1 MIPILY
7 TADENRFVTNGVGR
21 LSDCTRFVVTE
32 ERNGIYE
39 AEFDIPITGAHFDD
53 IRLGMIVAATHDD
66 KHDIQPFVI
75 YRRSVPDLNGIV
87 TFNAHHI
94 SYKLGGVTVMPFSA
108 GSCAAALQGI
118 TANAVNYN
126 PFLFWTDKTTTATFE
141 STVPRNAR
149 NMLGGEENSILDVF
163 GGGDYEFDKFTVK
176 LHAHRGVD
184 SDVEIRYAKNLTD
197 LNETIDESGSY
208 NAIVPFW
215 TDSEGNMVML
225 PEKILVYSGL
235 EPKMAYLTDENLI
248 IIRDEN
254 EEPIEVPYYDTI
266 AQPMDLSDAFEEAP
280 TVSELRNAARTRFEN
295 SEAWLPAE
303 NLTVDFVQLWQTEEF
318 KEYSALQ
325 RVSLCDTV
333 SVYYP
338 QLGIAKVKQRVVKT
352 VYNTLLDRY
361 DEIEL
366 GQVQTT
372 LGQQIREGILKEVPT
387 TSMMDA
393 AIQYATEMIRGGLGG
408 YVVMTPGANGYPQE
422 ILIMDTPDKNTA
434 RNVWRFNRGGLGHSS
449 NGYNGPY
456 SDIALTADGRINAS
470 IITTG
475 ILNANII
482 RAGVLQDV
490 NGNTSFDLSTGLL
503 VINKGSINLGSGNF
517 TVNDSGAM
525 HAESGTIG
533 GFTIGADY
541 LRYQDTYNYY
551 EMRPEYIVYGEYKNS
566 SRRDATKIH
575 GGDVVF
581 GRYGA
586 DWGTFTTKGAIWDDG
601 DLLFLSHNGGG
612 LNVQQ
617 IQIGATTVY
626 IWPSTTFENNLKVN
640 GTKSRIV
647 NTKNYDKRLLYC
659 YETPTPMFGDIGEAT
674 IDEDGFACVDVDD
687 IFSETVASRVEY
699 QVFLQAEGEGTCYIA
714 EKHPN
719 YFVIK
724 GTPNL
729 KVAWELKAKQ
739 RDYEN
744 IRLEQ
749 SDNGLEEYSSES
761 DPTNDIDSYI
771 NEMEALLYDY

>member
-7 TADENRFVTNGVGR
+7 TADETRFVTNGVGR

-39 AEFDIPITGAHFDD
+39 AEFDIPITGSHFDD
-53 IRLGMIVAATHDD
+53 IQLGMIVAATHDD

-75 YRRSVPDLNGIV
+75 YQRNVPDLNGIV

-108 GSCAAALQGI
+108 GSVAAALEGI
-118 TANAVNYN
+118 STNAVNYN
-126 PFLFWTDKTTTATFE
+126 PFTFWTDKTTTATFE

-163 GGGDYEFDKFTVK
+163 GGGDYEFDRFTVK
-176 LHAHRGVD
+176 LHAQRGVD

-197 LNETIDESGSY
+197 LNETIDDSGSY

-215 TDSEGNMVML
+215 ADSEGNIVTL

-235 EPKMAYLTDENLI
+235 QPKMAYLTDENLI
-248 IIRDEN
+248 IIREEN
-254 EEPIEVPYYDTI
+254 GEPIEVPYYDTI

-280 TVSELRNAARTRFEN
+280 TAEQLRNAARTRFEN
-295 SEAWLPAE
+295 SEAWLPTE

-318 KEYSALQ
+318 NEYSALQ

-352 VYNTLLDRY
+352 VYNVLLDRY

-366 GQVQTT
+366 GQLSTS
-372 LGQQIREGILKEVPT
+372 LGQEIRQGILKEVPT

-393 AIQYATEMIRGGLGG
+393 AIQYATDLIRGGLGG

-422 ILIMDTPDKNTA
+422 ILIMDTPDKDTA
-434 RNVWRFNRGGLGHSS
+434 VNVWRFNQGGLGHSS
-449 NGYNGPY
+449 TGYEGPF

-470 IITTG
+470 MITTG
-475 ILNANII
+475 ILDANVI
-482 RAGVLQDV
+482 RAGTITDDDGLNYWNLDSGQFVTQQGTLGSFTITNDGIRRTRTNTEFAIDGSGIRLLASSQYESGKVYNRGIGLSYNKLTFYNEVDPSSFPTYTALFEFQVLTTTDGDRTLRLLDDTGDNIV
-490 NGNTSFDLSTGLL
+490 NINSSGWSTRYQLWGNSYFVNDMDIGGDLS
-503 VINKGSINLGSGNF
+503 VS
-517 TVNDSGAM
+517 
-525 HAESGTIG
+525 
-533 GFTIGADY
+533 
-541 LRYQDTYNYY
+541 
-551 EMRPEYIVYGEYKNS
+551 
-566 SRRDATKIH
+566 
-575 GGDVVF
+575 
-581 GRYGA
+581 
-586 DWGTFTTKGAIWDDG
+586 
-601 DLLFLSHNGGG
+601 
-612 LNVQQ
+612 
-617 IQIGATTVY
+617 
-626 IWPSTTFENNLKVN
+626 
-640 GTKSRIV
+640 GTKSRKTE
-647 NTKNYDKRLLYC
+647 TKNYRGRLLYA
-659 YETPTPMFGDIGEAT
+659 YETPTPLFGDIGEAT
-674 IDEDGFACVDVDD
+674 IDEDGFAYVDIDD

-699 QVFLQAEGEGTCYIA
+699 QVFLQAEDEGTCYIA
-714 EKHPN
+714 EKKPN

-739 RDYEN
+739 RDYELL
-744 IRLEQ
+744 RLEQ
-749 SDNGLEEYSSES
+749 SDNGLEEYGHES
-761 DPTNDIDSYI
+761 DPINDIDSYI

>member
-32 ERNGIYE
+32 ERNGVYE

-108 GSCAAALQGI
+108 GSVAAALQGI
-118 TANAVNYN
+118 TTNAVNYN
-126 PFLFWTDKTTTATFE
+126 PFSFWTDKTTTATFE
-141 STVPRNAR
+141 STIPRNAR

-215 TDSEGNMVML
+215 ADSEGNMVML

-254 EEPIEVPYYDTI
+254 EDPIEVPYYDTI

-280 TVSELRNAARTRFEN
+280 TVSALRNAARTRFEN

-393 AIQYATEMIRGGLGG
+393 AIQYATDLIRGGLGG
-408 YVVMTPGANGYPQE
+408 YVVMTPGPNGYPQE
-422 ILIMDTPDKNTA
+422 ILIMDTPDKDTA
-434 RNVWRFNRGGLGHSS
+434 VNVWRFNQGGLGHSS
-449 NGYNGPY
+449 NGYEGPF

-470 IITTG
+470 MITTG
-475 ILNANII
+475 ILNANLI
-482 RAGVLQDV
+482 RTGMITDEYQNNYWNLESGEFVTTSGRIGDFTLENGTLIRQDSSSYAEISDESITFASNTGNGKRLGAEFNYLGVNFLALNNQ
-490 NGNTSFDLSTGLL
+490 SSWDLNIAWSMWISSDNDL
-503 VINKGSINLGSGNF
+503 VLGKGSPFAG
-517 TVNDSGAM
+517 D
-525 HAESGTIG
+525 
-533 GFTIGADY
+533 
-541 LRYQDTYNYY
+541 NY
-551 EMRPEYIVYGEYKNS
+551 
-566 SRRDATKIH
+566 
-575 GGDVVF
+575 VVF
-581 GRYGA
+581 GGSSSSYSNV
-586 DWGTFTTKGAIWDDG
+586 
-601 DLLFLSHNGGG
+601 LFFDKK
-612 LNVQQ
+612 
-617 IQIGATTVY
+617 TVVDKDFVVY
-626 IWPSTTFENNLKVN
+626 
-640 GTKSRIV
+640 GTKSRG
-647 NTKNYDKRLLYC
+647 TKTDNYSDRLLYC
-659 YETPTPMFGDIGEAT
+659 YETPTPLFGDIGEAT
-674 IDEDGFACVDVDD
+674 IDEDGFAFVDVDD

-719 YFVIK
+719 FFVIK

-749 SDNGLEEYSSES
+749 SDNGLEEYSRAS
-761 DPTNDIDSYI
+761 DPTNDIESYI
-771 NEMEALLYDY
+771 DEMEALLYDY